1 MCWYYQLLLCW
12 NATGF
17 VVGSATQANF
27 SRQGFVFG
35 MLSSLL
41 VALYSTSV
49 KKVLHIH
56 TPHTLHT
63 HTHNA
68 LRNALLFTHRCLF
81 YLCQKGVTHTH
92 STHTPH
98 THTPRTSECSPFY
111 SSLSIPPLSK
121 GLGIIWAHSYCR
133 IDGRKIPFFCNIFI
147 YRDRERER

>member
-92 STHTPH
+92 STHSTH
-98 THTPRTSECSPFY
+98 THTTHFGMLSFLLVALY
-111 SSLSIPPLSK
+111 SSSVKRSWHY
-121 GLGIIWAHSYCR
+121 LGTQLL
-133 IDGRKIPFFCNIFI
+133 
-147 YRDRERER
+147 